1 MRKLVLP
8 IVAVLVVAG
17 AALFGW
23 RWWTALQREA
33 RYDAWRQELLSPPP
47 ADDPNGGPDKA
58 RRAEVIAALKT
69 ELKADPGLTGAS
81 VLLANLMIRMWAD
94 DPTKKDTKWLSEAKV
109 VLDDAVKRHPET
121 IEAGLLLAKIC
132 RALNLV
138 DEAIRT
144 LSETLV
150 HAEGSDRSRVELDLA
165 HAYLE
170 RYRGSSKEEDFRAAR
185 NGFQN
190 ARADPATEAEALDG
204 YGTLWLENGRYRDL
218 EKALATYQELLKKHP
233 TYPNAAKI
241 QEVVDVLSKPGG

>member
-8 IVAVLVVAG
+8 IVAVLAVAG

-23 RWWTALQREA
+23 RWWTARQREA

-47 ADDPNGGPDKA
+47 ADDPNGGPDDA
-58 RRAEVIAALKT
+58 RRAEVAAALRR
-69 ELKADPGLTGAS
+69 ELKDDPDLTSAS
-81 VLLANLMIRMWAD
+81 ELLAQLLVR
-94 DPTKKDTKWLSEAKV
+94 TKKLSDAKV
-109 VLDDAVKRHPET
+109 VLSDAVKRHPEA
-121 IEAGLLLAKIC
+121 IEAGLLLGKIC

-138 DEAIRT
+138 DEAIRS

-170 RYRGSSKEEDFRAAR
+170 RYRGSSKEEDFRSAR

-190 ARADPATEAEALDG
+190 ARADPATEAEALEG
-204 YGTLWLENGRYRDL
+204 YGMLWLENGRYRDF
-218 EKALATYQELLKKHP
+218 EKALATYRELLKKYP
-233 TYPNAAKI
+233 GYPNAAKI